1 MANDRR
7 LSISLRE
14 EPALQ
19 ATRVALGKN
28 RLVYAL
34 VVNRRFKYA
43 RGKSKVAYIGTTRVG
58 AKRVAH
64 SVALKADDILQLR
77 GVRSMT
83 ARIITCRPRQ
93 RVKTWLK
100 LERALLIV
108 FKETYGAVPR
118 CNSHGKKMKARDEFE
133 YFARAR
139 VRAVLEELA

>member
-19 ATRVALGKN
+19 ATRVALGKH
-28 RLVYAL
+28 RLVCAL
-34 VVNRRFKYA
+34 VVNRRFKYPGG
-43 RGKSKVAYIGTTRVG
+43 RSKVAYIGTTRVG

-64 SVALKADDILQLR
+64 SVATKADEILELG

-108 FKETYGAVPR
+108 FREMYGQVPR
-118 CNSHGKKMKARDEFE
+118 CNSHGTKMKARDEFE
-133 YFARAR
+133 YFARSR
-139 VRAVLEELA
+139 VRRVLEELA